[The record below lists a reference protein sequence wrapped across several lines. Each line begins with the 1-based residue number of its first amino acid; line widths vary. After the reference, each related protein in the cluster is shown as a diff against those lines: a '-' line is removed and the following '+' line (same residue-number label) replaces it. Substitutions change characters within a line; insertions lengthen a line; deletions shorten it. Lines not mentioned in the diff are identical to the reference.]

1 MAQLL
6 NFTDGDRLY
15 VTYLEA
21 MSQAIRGYSVKSG
34 CDITPISGMNIA
46 LASGYVTLKGKDVA
60 ISSDTITIEASETD
74 KDRVDVIV
82 YNTDLDTVTTL
93 KGTTWVTQ
101 DTISYPKAVSIQDT
115 QIPIALIY
123 VREDTTEI
131 LSTDI
136 TNINL
141 KNFYN
146 DTFESNTIL
155 PYETGTQNLG
165 SATKEWNELYVG
177 NIYSSSYYQYI
188 SKTSGVINTTYDEK
202 VYFFIPSFA
211 TTVEMLV
218 IGRKPSSTVQTHSH
232 GPHKHTIGVSDTRA
246 VSGGYLHSAGGVVGA
261 INVSSP
267 GNAPNVVQNTTI
279 GSGTPPATV
288 AFPNGLTLRV
298 NGTPTHGPYGD
309 GSADYIGTWIDITS
323 EITVDSVN
331 YLEFLATTAGCIAD
345 IEIRYK

>member
-15 VTYLEA
+15 ITYLEA
-21 MSQAIRGYSVKSG
+21 MSQATRGYSVKSG
-34 CDITPISGMNIA
+34 CDITPISGMDIA

-101 DTISYPKAVSIQDT
+101 DTISYPMAVSIQDT

-123 VREDTTEI
+123 VRENTTEI

-146 DTFESNTIL
+146 DRFESGTIL
-155 PYETGTQNLG
+155 PYETDTQDLGYGSKKWRYIFSKGILTQQIGLDDTNITTTTTNDIVFNDTTIDYGASDEIVLDSNVNQKVIENGTTTIYATLDSV
-165 SATKEWNELYVG
+165 SATGGDVVL
-177 NIYSSSYYQYI
+177 
-188 SKTSGVINTTYDEK
+188 SKTYTFDYCGLAYLEYYIVAKDS
-202 VYFFIPSFA
+202 
-211 TTVEMLV
+211 
-218 IGRKPSSTVQTHSH
+218 
-232 GPHKHTIGVSDTRA
+232 A
-246 VSGGYLHSAGGVVGA
+246 VSVKIYNSDDELLNQASFNLENSTAQTGLLYHGKIGEGYYVVLSLSNEPFDHDPYAVAGLKGYR
-261 INVSSP
+261 I
-267 GNAPNVVQNTTI
+267 
-279 GSGTPPATV
+279 
-288 AFPNGLTLRV
+288 L
-298 NGTPTHGPYGD
+298 
-309 GSADYIGTWIDITS
+309 
-323 EITVDSVN
+323 
-331 YLEFLATTAGCIAD
+331 
-345 IEIRYK
+345 